1 METEKAGE
9 ITGFIL
15 MFFLSSTILYFALKF
30 LNKLPHSWNYFNVLA
45 LVFAITLTGT
55 LIKKLLK

>member
-15 MFFLSSTILYFALKF
+15 MFFVSSTILYFVLKF
-30 LNKLPHSWNYFNVLA
+30 LNKLPDSWNYLHVLG
-45 LVFAITLTGT
+45 LVFAITLTGI